1 MVRTDT
7 EPSIAHLGHL
17 IRHRLGKEL
26 LVSIWSKHTLR
37 FYRRAQEA
45 VILIPAFLIREEVDN
60 LVLIFVVIIWA
71 EKAKLFFC

>member
-1 MVRTDT
+1 MVCTDT
-7 EPSIAHLGHL
+7 KPSIAHLGHL

-45 VILIPAFLIREEVDN
+45 IVFIPAFLVGEQVDD

-71 EKAKLFFC
+71 EKAELFFC

>member
-45 VILIPAFLIREEVDN
+45 VIFIPAFLVREQVND
-60 LVLIFVVIIWA
+60 LVLIFVVIIWT
-71 EKAKLFFC
+71 EKTELFFC